1 MQVMVM
7 IRVSKETHQALKKA
21 QIFLSHQQGK
31 LLTLDETILL
41 LAEEFEKGRT
51 KEKQKV
57 KEFG

>member
-1 MQVMVM
+1 MTK
-7 IRVSKETHQALKKA
+7 ITLKVSKETHQQLKKA
-21 QIFLSHQQGK
+21 QISLSHQQGK